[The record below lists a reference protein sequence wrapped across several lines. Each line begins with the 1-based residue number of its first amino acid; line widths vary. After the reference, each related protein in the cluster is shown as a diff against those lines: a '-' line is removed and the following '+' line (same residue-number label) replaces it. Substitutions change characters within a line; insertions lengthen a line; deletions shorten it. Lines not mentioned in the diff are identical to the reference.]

1 MNNSFIKN
9 IYWLLNV
16 DTNILP
22 KRRLASRPSS
32 FATHKPYLCVTECSQ
47 MSILNAAWPRATKL
61 QIYFTIYQIF
71 KIYFRIKNFRNK
83 SRKSMFL
90 RHIQKLFLYFERQKF
105 HYHICEY
112 KSRTKN
118 NLPEYVALINRN
130 PIIDRLNSLQV
141 SIRIMAIVCT

>member
-1 MNNSFIKN
+1 MRPDLGQQNCKFI
-9 IYWLLNV
+9 
-16 DTNILP
+16 
-22 KRRLASRPSS
+22 SRYIKYSKYI
-32 FATHKPYLCVTECSQ
+32 FGLKTCVTNHVKAY
-47 MSILNAAWPRATKL
+47 LT
-61 QIYFTIYQIF
+61 
-71 KIYFRIKNFRNK
+71 
-83 SRKSMFL
+83 FL

-141 SIRIMAIVCT
+141 IVLE